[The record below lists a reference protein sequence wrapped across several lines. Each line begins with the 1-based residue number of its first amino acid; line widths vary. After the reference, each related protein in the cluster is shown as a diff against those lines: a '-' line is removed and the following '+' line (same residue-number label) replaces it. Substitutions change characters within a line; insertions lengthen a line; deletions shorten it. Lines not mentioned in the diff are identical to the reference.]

1 MHNWTQ
7 IQNPAILPECCPVS
21 LGDTQSVVIRIGR
34 YSLICQASARHLAG
48 NERLG
53 YHARMMIHT
62 PNEAENLRAEIAALA
77 ARMIAEDGA
86 DYASA
91 KKKAARQLLGNQ
103 KIKGDVLPD
112 NAQIEQ
118 EVREYNELFF
128 GDTQPQRLLHLRQLA
143 IELMEELER
152 FNPYLV
158 GSVLNGTA
166 GNHSDIYL
174 HLYADNAKDV
184 AIYLLNKDIQFEVSE
199 SFNNRNESIETL
211 SFMHKN
217 DGVHLI
223 LHEQDAI
230 RSGHGKST
238 ERANLAAVKA
248 LLQATPDTSGD

>member
-1 MHNWTQ
+1 MPPGFPR
-7 IQNPAILPECCPVS
+7 QNAVRFYRKTRSFPC
-21 LGDTQSVVIRIGR
+21 
-34 YSLICQASARHLAG
+34 LAG
-48 NERLG
+48 EERLG

-62 PNEAENLRAEIAALA
+62 PNEAESLRAEIAALA

-143 IELMEELER
+143 IELMEQLEH
-152 FNPYLV
+152 FHPYLV
-158 GSVLNGTA
+158 GAVLNGTA

-174 HLYADNAKDV
+174 HLYTDNAKEV
-184 AIYLLNKDIQFEVSE
+184 AIYLLNKDVQFEVSE
-199 SFNNRNESIETL
+199 SFNHRNEGIETL
-211 SFMHKN
+211 SFMYKN
-217 DGVHLI
+217 EGVHLV
-223 LHEQDAI
+223 LYEQDAI

-238 ERANLAAVKA
+238 ERANVAAVNT
-248 LLQATPDTSGD
+248 LLHATQEASGETSGDSR